1 MIVDSVN
8 AIDSSAELATGK
20 RSLNPK
26 LIRRKQVY
34 IQDPEDDIVEIGL
47 LVKEGTG

>member
-1 MIVDSVN
+1 MNADSVN
-8 AIDSSAELATGK
+8 IVAAELSTSK

-34 IQDPEDDIVEIGL
+34 IQDPEDDGVETGV
-47 LVKEGTG
+47 LVKEGIG